1 MSLASATPTR
11 MVTAGVAR
19 MSTFVSLET
28 ALPHSAATMA
38 MSSTASGPPAPP
50 SALAAQPT
58 ALSENS
64 TIGGA

>member
-1 MSLASATPTR
+1 
-11 MVTAGVAR
+11 

-58 ALSENS
+58 ALRENS